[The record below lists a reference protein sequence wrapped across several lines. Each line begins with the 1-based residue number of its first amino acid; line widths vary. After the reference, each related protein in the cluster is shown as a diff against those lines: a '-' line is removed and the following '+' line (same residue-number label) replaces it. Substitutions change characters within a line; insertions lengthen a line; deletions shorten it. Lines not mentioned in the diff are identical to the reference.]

1 MRLKI
6 TEEICNKNM
15 QTGLILLWYVL
26 GHHILT
32 QHRFYLCRLRS
43 GLPARFVV
51 VVPEEFPSS
60 AVFLLSGM
68 GVPPCQH
75 ALVQMFLHTSAI
87 SHSSIIITDMN
98 TVTLHE

>member
-1 MRLKI
+1 
-6 TEEICNKNM
+6 M
-15 QTGLILLWYVL
+15 QTGLSLLWYVL

-32 QHRFYLCRLRS
+32 QHRFYPCRLRS

-60 AVFLLSGM
+60 AVSLLSGT

-75 ALVQMFLHTSAI
+75 ALVQMFLHTSANG
-87 SHSSIIITDMN
+87 HNIILITHMN
-98 TVTLHE
+98 TVT